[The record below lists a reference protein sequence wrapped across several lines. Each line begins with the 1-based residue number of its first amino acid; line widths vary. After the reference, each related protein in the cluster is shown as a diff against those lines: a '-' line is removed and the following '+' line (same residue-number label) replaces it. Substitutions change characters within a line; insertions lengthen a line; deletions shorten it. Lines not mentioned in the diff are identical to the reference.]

1 MDKKKK
7 SLDQGWIIDDF
18 TPLLTAMKKGEIRIV
33 TDTDEDPGV
42 DYTAEYKK
50 QTGRDL
56 ETGEYVT
63 Q

>member
-1 MDKKKK
+1 MKKKD
-7 SLDQGWIIDDF
+7 LEGGLFIDDF
-18 TPLLTAMKKGEIRIV
+18 TPLLTALKKEQVIKLG
-33 TDTDEDPGV
+33 DEDPGV
-42 DYTAEYKK
+42 NYAAEYKK